1 MPSPTVAQPGVGTAP
16 EVWGGLLIL
25 PENRSAVRA
34 ARRLAGE
41 LARPAGRTAFARP
54 LFLHGPPGV
63 GKSAIIQSLVR
74 AVIDGAEAR
83 TVRVLPAAELPRAS
97 DDSGDELSDLRTCD
111 LLAVEDLHHLKPPDV
126 DGLCGVLDH
135 RAARR
140 RPTVLTAAAG
150 PAHLTDLPRRLT
162 NRCSGGLVVRLDP
175 PAVNSRR
182 RLAAAFAETR
192 GLNLTPDAL
201 DRLATTATGVR
212 PLLGFVERLRA
223 VATAVPLTAA
233 DVTDILQE
241 PPGELSSL
249 ERIVGRVCEVFRLKP
264 RDLTGTSRLRAV
276 LVPRQ
281 VAMYLGHE
289 VARLPLAHIGRHFG
303 GRDHTTVRNA
313 VRKIGEAV
321 KIDAELAA
329 TVSELKGGLD

>member
-1 MPSPTVAQPGVGTAP
+1 MPPPAAPPTAP
-16 EVWGGLLIL
+16 DTWGGLLVL

-41 LARPAGRTAFARP
+41 LARPTGRTAFARP

-63 GKSAIIQSLVR
+63 GKSAVVQSLVR

-83 TVRVLPAAELPRAS
+83 TVRVLPAAELPRATEE
-97 DDSGDELSDLRTCD
+97 SGDELSDLRTCD

-150 PAHLTDLPRRLT
+150 PAHLSDLPRRLT
-162 NRCSGGLVVRLDP
+162 NRLSGGLVVRLDP
-175 PAVNSRR
+175 PALASRR
-182 RLAAAFAETR
+182 RMVETFAKSRGVNLAA
-192 GLNLTPDAL
+192 DAL
-201 DRLATTATGVR
+201 DRLAATATGVR
-212 PLLGFVERLRA
+212 PLLGFVERLRSA
-223 VATAVPLTAA
+223 PPSALPLTAA
-233 DVTDILQE
+233 DVEAILQE
-241 PPGELSSL
+241 PAADESVMD
-249 ERIVGRVCEVFRLKP
+249 RIVSRVCEVYRVKP
-264 RDLTGTSRLRAV
+264 RDLTGASRLRPV

-289 VARLPLAHIGRHFG
+289 VAKLPLARIGRHFG

-313 VRKIGEAV
+313 VRKIGSALES
-321 KIDAELAA
+321 DAELAA
-329 TVSELKGGLD
+329 TVQELTGGLG

>member
-1 MPSPTVAQPGVGTAP
+1 MPPLAVPPTAP
-16 EVWGGLLIL
+16 DIWGGLLVL

-34 ARRLAGE
+34 ARRVTSE

-63 GKSAIIQSLVR
+63 GKSAVVQALVR

-97 DDSGDELSDLRTCD
+97 EEAGGDEVADLRTCD

-126 DGLCGVLDH
+126 DSLCGLLDH

-150 PAHLTDLPRRLT
+150 PAHLSDLPRRLT
-162 NRCSGGLVVRLDP
+162 NRLSGGLVVRLDP
-175 PAVNSRR
+175 PALASRR
-182 RLAAAFAETR
+182 RLVETFADNR
-192 GLNLTPDAL
+192 GVNLTSDAL
-201 DRLATTATGVR
+201 DRLAATATGVR
-212 PLLGFVERLRA
+212 PLLGFVERLRSA
-223 VATAVPLTAA
+223 PPSALPLTAA
-233 DVTDILQE
+233 DVAELLQE
-241 PPGELSSL
+241 PAADESVMD
-249 ERIVGRVCEVFRLKP
+249 RIIARVCEAYRVKP
-264 RDLTGTSRLRAV
+264 RDLTGASRLRPV

-289 VARLPLAHIGRHFG
+289 VAKLPLAQIGRHFG

-313 VRKIGEAV
+313 VRKIGTAM
-321 KIDAELAA
+321 KSDAELAA
-329 TVSELKGGLD
+329 TVQELTGGLG

>member
-1 MPSPTVAQPGVGTAP
+1 MPLPAAPPTAP
-16 EVWGGLLIL
+16 DTWGGLLVL

-41 LARPAGRTAFARP
+41 LTRPAGRTAFARP

-63 GKSAIIQSLVR
+63 GKSAVVQSLVR
-74 AVIDGAEAR
+74 LVIDGAEAR

-97 DDSGDELSDLRTCD
+97 EESGGDEVADLRTCD
-111 LLAVEDLHHLKPPDV
+111 LFVVEDLHHLKPPDV

-140 RPTVLTAAAG
+140 RPTVLTAAVG

-162 NRCSGGLVVRLDP
+162 NRLSGGLVVRVDP
-175 PAVNSRR
+175 PAVGGRR
-182 RLAAAFAETR
+182 RLVESFAENR
-192 GLNLTPDAL
+192 GLNLSPDAL
-201 DRLATTATGVR
+201 DRLAATATGVR
-212 PLLGFVERLRA
+212 PLLGFVERLRSA
-223 VATAVPLTAA
+223 PPSALPLTAV
-233 DVTDILQE
+233 DVAELLQE
-241 PPGELSSL
+241 PADETSAL
-249 ERIVGRVCEVFRLKP
+249 ERIVERVCEAYRVKP
-264 RDLTGTSRLRAV
+264 RDLTGTSRLRPV

-289 VARLPLAHIGRHFG
+289 MAKLPLARIGRHFG

-313 VRKIGEAV
+313 VRKIAAV
-321 KIDAELAA
+321 LKTDAELAA
-329 TVSELKGGLD
+329 TVQELRGLLG